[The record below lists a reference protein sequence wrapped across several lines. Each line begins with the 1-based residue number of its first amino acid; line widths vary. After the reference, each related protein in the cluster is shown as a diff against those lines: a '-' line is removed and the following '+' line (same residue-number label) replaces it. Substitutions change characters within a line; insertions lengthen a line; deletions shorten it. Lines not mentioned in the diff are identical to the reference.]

1 MDINFFNPKYHTEQ
15 PRNDASFGLSDDN
28 RLAFTTTDK
37 SVSIAKV
44 CNPHRVKIQF
54 VPLDHNII
62 IKDTQGKDISM
73 CDAMIYTPEKS
84 PKKDIYFIEIKE
96 QMANWLP
103 KAISQLG
110 STIQIFSQNHI
121 LTDFSHRTA
130 TAANKNH
137 PYFQHSHKE
146 RCQAFRAKFGFR
158 LNICERVDIKP

>member
-28 RLAFTTTDK
+28 RLAFTTTDE
-37 SVSIAKV
+37 SVTIAKV

-62 IKDTQGKDISM
+62 VKDTQGKDISM

-96 QMANWLP
+96 QMANCCPRPSLNWAAQS
-103 KAISQLG
+103 KSFRRI
-110 STIQIFSQNHI
+110 IFSRISVIGLQ
-121 LTDFSHRTA
+121 LPRTR
-130 TAANKNH
+130 TIRISNIHTRNVVK
-137 PYFQHSHKE
+137 HS
-146 RCQAFRAKFGFR
+146 APNSAS
-158 LNICERVDIKP
+158 V